1 MPKRYIGLDIG
12 RSHVY
17 AAQVVRTAQGAQ
29 VEKAFALQTRRS
41 ADSLPAILHA
51 LRTRH
56 GFDRRADVAV
66 ALPLQAFFFADIER
80 DAAELG
86 QIRAGDTSGL
96 RDCFPI
102 PADEAVAQ
110 VCSALPMEGGK
121 YSVLVAA
128 SSRQQLD
135 AGVQSLREGK
145 IKPAHLDTPITAV
158 QTTVLTNHP
167 EAATGLAV
175 IVYVDAS
182 TLSLA
187 LTHQGRMLLVRNI
200 PLCLPAEC
208 DNETFAGQAAQI
220 ITQEIEI
227 TWNHLFGSDLGPGL
241 RLFVVAPRPV
251 RASLASSLQDRI
263 GGQVIP
269 VEPYARVARSK
280 EVDADLPLC
289 VALGLAL
296 GGLELQGTAG
306 IDFLAACRARTQPK
320 VRLKKE
326 LTVCGALAAA
336 AAVVWLA
343 GLFLQLSSLESDYQG
358 LKRQTEEVFRRTLPE
373 EQTIVDPVAQLQ
385 QRLDAFQKEREFLAG
400 VNPGRPAPLEVLY
413 VLSRNAPDTGDLKL
427 NDVLITADSVRIT
440 GTCNSF
446 ATLSQWQRLLETIP
460 GWRVVDVPRPTKD
473 APSGQ
478 VRFTIS
484 LSTEEGQ
491 A

>member
-145 IKPAHLDTPITAV
+145 IKPARLDTPITAV
-158 QTTVLTNHP
+158 QTTVLANHP

-208 DNETFAGQAAQI
+208 DDETFAGP
-220 ITQEIEI
+220 EISEYK
-227 TWNHLFGSDLGPGL
+227 
-241 RLFVVAPRPV
+241 
-251 RASLASSLQDRI
+251 
-263 GGQVIP
+263 GQ
-269 VEPYARVARSK
+269 
-280 EVDADLPLC
+280 
-289 VALGLAL
+289 G
-296 GGLELQGTAG
+296 
-306 IDFLAACRARTQPK
+306 
-320 VRLKKE
+320 
-326 LTVCGALAAA
+326 
-336 AAVVWLA
+336 
-343 GLFLQLSSLESDYQG
+343 
-358 LKRQTEEVFRRTLPE
+358 
-373 EQTIVDPVAQLQ
+373 
-385 QRLDAFQKEREFLAG
+385 
-400 VNPGRPAPLEVLY
+400 
-413 VLSRNAPDTGDLKL
+413 
-427 NDVLITADSVRIT
+427 
-440 GTCNSF
+440 
-446 ATLSQWQRLLETIP
+446 
-460 GWRVVDVPRPTKD
+460 
-473 APSGQ
+473 
-478 VRFTIS
+478 
-484 LSTEEGQ
+484 
-491 A
+491 